1 MPFGQASAPRT
12 PSIPNSP
19 HDELLQIS
27 PSSNTDS
34 QPEYTPFKD
43 LISGGSAG
51 ILGTTSSGLEIL
63 ESLLEA
69 FDKLPLVKYLVS
81 VGIQLVKHVIKVQV
95 ANDMFK
101 NLAFRARDVIVAVA
115 RSCQGMHSMEAQLE
129 DDLRQLTG
137 TMDSI
142 LTFTAERVNRK
153 GLQRL
158 LSKSDDS
165 AAVKAL
171 DKELTHACNIFGLQ
185 SSISN
190 RSLLLQQSPATPV
203 SPTLPRPEFV
213 ANCHLRVREG
223 IYIIK
228 NVADGRVIETEDHKL
243 LGGGGVHAYMAPCLD
258 GKLQTQVWSIQ
269 KVDNQEFEFMIR
281 SMATGLALDIYFD
294 TNRQGSKVC
303 THFWN
308 GGGNET
314 WSIWGTRQG
323 VAEDYCTIR
332 STGLGTILDGLCP
345 KDRLRCDE
353 LHATAIPS
361 HGPTASQ
368 EWNLIRIS
376 SLSADL
382 GSHALFPD
390 VTFPRRPLLLQ
401 NALTGTFATRTNN
414 DGPNVILSPSPTPF
428 SSWTFVYSQNYPGNM
443 RTDCFAIASSSD
455 NPCTM
460 DHYRGAHI
468 NVSKS
473 CISNKR
479 HMWAPVARD
488 GVFIFRNVESG
499 ALLAASGSQQRY
511 VDTVPASARGDP
523 VCHWRLLDATNKEHI
538 RVLCDSGLSVMP
550 PELSG
555 SAPVAP
561 PPPIA
566 PELRTGTASPETRLA
581 MLDSFA
587 QEHDA
592 IRNMLLDGYKALI
605 VAPRMITGWR
615 DGKMKRVEV
624 GKDEDAEFQYRAH
637 VSLHPC
643 QP

>member
-1 MPFGQASAPRT
+1 MDPAGVYVPSVEVMGVMYVKGQQHR
-12 PSIPNSP
+12 I
-19 HDELLQIS
+19 
-27 PSSNTDS
+27 
-34 QPEYTPFKD
+34 EYAPFKD

-51 ILGTTSSGLEIL
+51 ILGTASSGLETL
-63 ESLLEA
+63 EKLLEA

-101 NLAFRARDVIVAVA
+101 NLALRAKDVIVAVA
-115 RSCQGMHSMEAQLE
+115 RSCQGMQTMEAQLE

-142 LTFTAERVNRK
+142 LMFTSERVNRK
-153 GLQRL
+153 GLQKL
-158 LSKSDDS
+158 LSKADDS

-185 SSISN
+185 SSIIN
-190 RSLLLQQSPATPV
+190 RSLLLQQSPTTPV
-203 SPTLPRPEFV
+203 SPAPVSAFYTITLHSVSTPFFFQPRPEFI

-228 NVADGRVIETEDHKL
+228 NVADGRVIESEDHKPS
-243 LGGGGVHAYMAPCLD
+243 GGGGVHTYMAPSLD

-269 KVDNQEFEFMIR
+269 KVANQEFEFMIR

-345 KDRLRCDE
+345 KDRLKCDE

-376 SLSADL
+376 SFSTSTDL
-382 GSHALFPD
+382 GPHALLPD
-390 VTFPRRPLLLQ
+390 VMFPRRPLLLQ
-401 NALTGTFATRTNN
+401 NVLTGTFATRTANE
-414 DGPNVILSPSPTPF
+414 GPNVILSPSPTPT
-428 SSWTFVYSQNYPGNM
+428 SSWTFIYSQHHPGNM

-460 DHYRGAHI
+460 DHYGSAHI
-468 NVSKS
+468 NVSILSPLAIDS
-473 CISNKR
+473 C
-479 HMWAPVARD
+479 
-488 GVFIFRNVESG
+488 
-499 ALLAASGSQQRY
+499 
-511 VDTVPASARGDP
+511 T
-523 VCHWRLLDATNKEHI
+523 RL
-538 RVLCDSGLSVMP
+538 V
-550 PELSG
+550 ELSG
-555 SAPVAP
+555 
-561 PPPIA
+561 
-566 PELRTGTASPETRLA
+566 L
-581 MLDSFA
+581 
-587 QEHDA
+587 
-592 IRNMLLDGYKALI
+592 
-605 VAPRMITGWR
+605 
-615 DGKMKRVEV
+615 
-624 GKDEDAEFQYRAH
+624 
-637 VSLHPC
+637 
-643 QP
+643 